1 MAQLGKVR
9 SVSKIKSD
17 LLRPAL
23 TSVFEV
29 EVPIPNL
36 SPGLQ
41 TNDTLNLMCSEAS
54 LPGSSLATMEINND
68 FTGVTERYA
77 HRKVFDDRLDLTFY
91 VDASEYL
98 PIQFFEAWMKSVVNE
113 DVTNAKAK
121 NYSYR
126 LNYPDNYVADQGLKV
141 RKFEKDRRQSLEYEF
156 FRSYPIQITSMPVS
170 YEASSL
176 LKCTVSMTYLRYLIV
191 DSTDSLYDASLN
203 PLQQANFNAGG
214 IVGGLVNAG
223 VDRLTGNDLLG
234 DIAGGVARGFINSR
248 F

>member
-1 MAQLGKVR
+1 MLM
-9 SVSKIKSD
+9 
-17 LLRPAL
+17 
-23 TSVFEV
+23 
-29 EVPIPNL
+29 
-36 SPGLQ
+36 LQ
-41 TNDTLNLMCSEAS
+41 S
-54 LPGSSLATMEINND
+54 IYR
-68 FTGVTERYA
+68 F
-77 HRKVFDDRLDLTFY
+77 K
-91 VDASEYL
+91 
-98 PIQFFEAWMKSVVNE
+98 FFEAWMKSVVNE
-113 DVTNAKAK
+113 DVIDAKSK

-214 IVGGLVNAG
+214 IVGGLG
-223 VDRLTGNDLLG
+223 
-234 DIAGGVARGFINSR
+234 
-248 F
+248 

>member
-1 MAQLGKVR
+1 
-9 SVSKIKSD
+9 
-17 LLRPAL
+17 
-23 TSVFEV
+23 
-29 EVPIPNL
+29 
-36 SPGLQ
+36 
-41 TNDTLNLMCSEAS
+41 
-54 LPGSSLATMEINND
+54 
-68 FTGVTERYA
+68 
-77 HRKVFDDRLDLTFY
+77 
-91 VDASEYL
+91 
-98 PIQFFEAWMKSVVNE
+98 MKSVVNE
-113 DVTNAKAK
+113 DVIDAKSK

-156 FRSYPIQITSMPVS
+156 FRSYPMQITSMPVS

-191 DSTDSLYDASLN
+191 DSTDSTLSASLN
-203 PLQQANFNAGG
+203 PIQQANFNAGG

-223 VDRLTGNDLLG
+223 IDKLTGNDLLG